1 MNQFP
6 TLERLRPLLRIEVAI
21 AVVILVVAAI
31 WYNQSQDV
39 SDAQDRESSLDAKL
53 RAARADLRIQ
63 NSNDDAN
70 ELRDEIARLE
80 SEQRPLSLPSRDEAM
95 RLGQEILFYADAQQ
109 LNLPVFGR
117 EESVATL
124 GDQDYTSIRYSLAA
138 QGSTESLAGV
148 LQLLRDFPTA
158 IVQTL
163 NFIRPP
169 EGLNSWEMTL
179 ELDVF
184 YGEAGT

>member
-21 AVVILVVAAI
+21 AVVILVVAVI
-31 WYNQSQDV
+31 WYNQSQAI
-39 SDAQDRESSLDAKL
+39 SDAQDRESSQDVKL

-63 NSNDDAN
+63 SSDDNASD
-70 ELRDEIARLE
+70 LRDEISRLE

-95 RLGQEILFYADAQQ
+95 RLGQEILSYAGAEQ

-124 GDQDYTSIRYSLAA
+124 GDQDYTSLRYTIAA
-138 QGSTESLAGV
+138 QGPTETLVGV
-148 LQLLRDFPTA
+148 LALLRDFPTA
-158 IVQTL
+158 TVQTL
-163 NFIRPP
+163 HFIRPP
-169 EGLNSWEMTL
+169 EGLDSWEMTL

-184 YGEAGT
+184 FGEAGT